1 MEKGNSSG
9 VKGGVKSRGP
19 IEIDTC
25 WLPNSLTLSKGSSEE
40 GDEGMRHGGYNVAPV
55 VCCRPSLVSPSGAS
69 GPCLWPS
76 PPPPRSAC
84 PALRRPRI
92 KVATSGPVVMVN
104 SYLYKCFEQAS
115 VRAPLLPVFDENEL
129 LSHHLVPRKGDRWC
143 FDPILALDHCLNA
156 WMDE

>member
-69 GPCLWPS
+69 GPCPWPF
-76 PPPPRSAC
+76 PPPPPFRLSS
-84 PALRRPRI
+84 
-92 KVATSGPVVMVN
+92 ATSAENKSG
-104 SYLYKCFEQAS
+104 
-115 VRAPLLPVFDENEL
+115 DEWAGCN
-129 LSHHLVPRKGDRWC
+129 G
-143 FDPILALDHCLNA
+143 
-156 WMDE
+156 